1 MSHELVFY
9 KVSRVTE
16 DLPTIINTDDVEFP
30 YFNVRTEE
38 AADWEKEIG
47 IIRTMEYS
55 TVDQFAACEK
65 LFGKKP
71 QSIRVPAD
79 YYLHPN
85 GPWAELD
92 LSFPDG
98 ERKSVHRRE
107 MEKFRTNVQ
116 YQAYVYRRDEI
127 ARVETGYK
135 VESEGYEERPLSEKD
150 LLEMARQYL
159 NEYGNDYGGY
169 TYEPDPMVMIM
180 KSFFA
185 VADGDCIVCDSV

>member
-1 MSHELVFY
+1 MSHELAFY

-16 DLPTIINTDDVEFP
+16 DLPDIINTDDTEFP
-30 YFNVRTEE
+30 YYNVRTEE
-38 AADWEKEIG
+38 AADWEQEIG

-79 YYLHPN
+79 YYLHPDS
-85 GPWAELD
+85 PWAELA

-98 ERKSVHRRE
+98 ERRFVHRRE

-116 YQAYVYRRDEI
+116 YQAYIYCRNEI
-127 ARVETGYK
+127 ARVEAGHK
-135 VESEGYEERPLSEKD
+135 VDSKGYEDKPLSEQD
-150 LLEMARQYL
+150 ILEMARRYL
-159 NEYGNDYGGY
+159 NDYGDDCGCA
-169 TYEPDPMVMIM
+169 YEPDPMVVIM
-180 KSFFA
+180 KAYFA